1 MKDNRLQVFLE
12 PGSIPYR
19 SNATDFAVDE
29 DSPFSDQYDWMQ
41 EEQIIKQILESK
53 VEPSTEDKERIS
65 EYERRVSSLKI
76 VLFRYLKDNK
86 MVSPRMSM
94 KNMNL
99 DDYIISAQ
107 EKSQGRPRFGKLVP
121 VGMNGIYLHTGE
133 AANLFTGFYS
143 TEKGKGQGSVGC
155 VQACTQIS
163 LLYFANRVANP
174 YVDQTLIYLE
184 RKFASAMQSLEQRI
198 NNIRRRM
205 SESAES
211 GFVFQEVESTKP
223 KFFQIDFN
231 CPYAIQYIRLIH
243 KFDDYNRL
251 LVALH
256 FQGALTRD
264 QANKQRKEI
273 QTSIR
278 TLFYDTHVQ
287 SKFLLK
293 DGFNTKLHYGNWLAA
308 DDAMIQTFAK
318 IAAAGYQVIE
328 DDILTRKTQPKFSV
342 ANPTGFS
349 EADIKKLLD
358 VNNKIRQS
366 VQALEQSEAKNV

>member
-1 MKDNRLQVFLE
+1 M
-12 PGSIPYR
+12 I
-19 SNATDFAVDE
+19 
-29 DSPFSDQYDWMQ
+29 
-41 EEQIIKQILESK
+41 
-53 VEPSTEDKERIS
+53 
-65 EYERRVSSLKI
+65 
-76 VLFRYLKDNK
+76 
-86 MVSPRMSM
+86 SPRMSL

-99 DDYIISAQ
+99 DDYVISAQ
-107 EKSQGRPRFGKLVP
+107 EKSQGRPRLGKLVP
-121 VGMNGIYLHTGE
+121 VSKTELWLHTGE
-133 AANLFTGFYS
+133 AVNLYTGSYL

-155 VQACTQIS
+155 EQACTQIS
-163 LLYFANRVANP
+163 ALFFSNRVANP

-184 RKFASAMQSLEQRI
+184 RKLASVMQSLDQRI
-198 NNIRRRM
+198 NNIRRQM

-211 GFVFQEVESTKP
+211 GFVLQEVESTKP
-223 KFFQIDFN
+223 KCFQIDFN
-231 CPYAIQYIRLIH
+231 CPYAIQYTHLVH

-251 LVALH
+251 LFALL

-273 QTSIR
+273 QTCMR

-287 SKFLLK
+287 SKFLFK
-293 DGFNTKLHYGNWLAA
+293 DGFNKKLHYGNWLAA

-342 ANPTGFS
+342 GNPTGFS

-358 VNNKIRQS
+358 VNNKIRLS